1 MLCGDTHV
9 TWWGGGGGGALG
21 LPTSVLYTCYM
32 VGGGP
37 WSAYLSTVHMLHGGG
52 GGGGPWSAYLST
64 VCDPSLICFTLFLGS
79 QDVDGE
85 EGMSRSDAISGRA
98 MRPLSMEMVCLGKRR
113 RKRWSAVMLSSP
125 MAGSSA
131 LHSPT
136 APRDVSHSPG
146 SGISV
151 ATPPDGCGGGVST
164 PKASPLPAHTEVGSI
179 NLTSVCD
186 GTVVGNDERRNTC
199 VKDTDVVRTPTAV
212 SAKTK
217 FKESFNFSF
226 SVSRSPYS
234 RTKDRCRLVR
244 IGSRARHRKSL
255 GVK

>member
-1 MLCGDTHV
+1 
-9 TWWGGGGGGALG
+9 
-21 LPTSVLYTCYM
+21 
-32 VGGGP
+32 
-37 WSAYLSTVHMLHGGG
+37 
-52 GGGGPWSAYLST
+52 
-64 VCDPSLICFTLFLGS
+64 
-79 QDVDGE
+79 
-85 EGMSRSDAISGRA
+85 MSRSDAISGRA
-98 MRPLSMEMVCLGKRR
+98 IRPLSMEMVCLGKRR
-113 RKRWSAVMLSSP
+113 RKKWSAVMLSSP

-131 LHSPT
+131 SHSPT

-151 ATPPDGCGGGVST
+151 TTPPEGCGGGACT
-164 PKASPLPAHTEVGSI
+164 PKASPLPAHAEVGSS
-179 NLTSVCD
+179 NSTSVCD
-186 GTVVGNDERRNTC
+186 GTVVGSDGRNTC
-199 VKDTDVVRTPTAV
+199 VKETDVVRTPTAV

-255 GVK
+255 GVR